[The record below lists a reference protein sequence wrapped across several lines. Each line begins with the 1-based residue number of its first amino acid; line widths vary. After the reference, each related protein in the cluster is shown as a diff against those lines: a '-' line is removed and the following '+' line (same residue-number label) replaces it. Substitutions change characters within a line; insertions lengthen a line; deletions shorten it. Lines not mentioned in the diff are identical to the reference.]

1 MPTYIKNGFVS
12 MDWRADLFLEDDDG
26 LFVAA
31 VNPYVVDGEEV
42 GVAFMDGEV
51 FSILVDPNT
60 GKLASPLE
68 LLETIAECYN
78 KETDIAEYFEEQY
91 VSLTLEGVVDPD
103 SLEDHGLGD
112 PTIEADIND
121 RLDDLSIYWRE
132 EYDAVDAD
140 GNPVELD
147 GSF

>member
-1 MPTYIKNGFVS
+1 MATYIKNGFVS

-31 VNPYVVDGEEV
+31 VNPYIVDGEEV

-51 FSILVDPNT
+51 FSIFDPST

-68 LLETIAECYN
+68 LLETIAECVS
-78 KETDIAEYFEEQY
+78 KETDIVEYFEDQY
-91 VSLTLEGVVDPD
+91 VSFTLEGVVDSD
-103 SLEDHGLGD
+103 NLTEHGLGD
-112 PTIEADIND
+112 TDVEADIND

-132 EYDAVDAD
+132 EYDAIDAD
-140 GNPVELD
+140 GNPVDMD